1 MRVGVGYDSHRLA
14 AGRPLMLGGIPV
26 PFERGLAGHSDADV
40 VLHAIGDALLGAAAL
55 GDIGTHFPDTDPVWQ
70 DADSRSLLRMIAD
83 KIAAIGQRVENLDAT
98 VIAEQPRLS
107 PYIPAMR
114 ECIAGLLQVPVDR
127 VSIKAKTNENMG
139 WLGRGEGMACLAV
152 ALIER
157 AST

>member
-83 KIAAIGQRVENLDAT
+83 KIAAVGQRVENLDAT